1 MRTPDSTMTANQ
13 QSRLQD
19 ATRPDLIDTRGT
31 NPFRRMSRWMA
42 GIAAVIVMIVFVY
55 LAGFV
60 FFANHVA
67 NLKTPINLPQAD
79 SIIVLTG
86 GQARLKAATSLLRAG
101 KAERLL
107 ITGVHP
113 SARDQALQSA
123 TGAGTGLFDC
133 CIDIDRVALDTI
145 GNAVE
150 SAKWLQSNGY
160 SSAIIVTNNYHMPR
174 SLMEFERI
182 VADQKLVAYP
192 VVNSDLAGGGWLTKP
207 DALRVLF
214 TEYGKYV
221 MALSRGG

>member
-1 MRTPDSTMTANQ
+1 MRTPGNTMTANQ

-19 ATRPDLIDTRGT
+19 ATRTDLNDADRTKA
-31 NPFRRMSRWMA
+31 FRHVSRWIA
-42 GIAAVIVMIVFVY
+42 GITSVVLLVASAY

-67 NLKTPINLPQAD
+67 NLKTPAILSQAD

-113 SARDQALQSA
+113 SARDQALRSA
-123 TGAGTGLFDC
+123 TGAGAGLFDC

-145 GNAVE
+145 GNAAE
-150 SAKWLQSNGY
+150 SAKWLRSNGY

-174 SLMEFERI
+174 SLMEFER
-182 VADQKLVAYP
+182 LVVDTELIAYP
-192 VVNSDLAGGGWLTKP
+192 VVNSDLAGGGWLAKP

-221 MALSRGG
+221 MALARGG

>member
-1 MRTPDSTMTANQ
+1 MTANQ
-13 QSRLQD
+13 QSRLRE
-19 ATRPDLIDTRGT
+19 ATRPDLIDIRRT
-31 NPFRRMSRWMA
+31 NPFRRLSRWIA
-42 GIAAVIVMIVFVY
+42 GITAAVLLIACAY

-67 NLKTPINLPQAD
+67 NLKTPTSLPRAD

-86 GQARLKAATSLLRAG
+86 GQARLKAATSLLQAG

-107 ITGVHP
+107 ISGVHP
-113 SARDQALQSA
+113 SAREQALRSA
-123 TGAGTGLFDC
+123 TGAGAGLFDC

-145 GNAVE
+145 GNAAE
-150 SAKWLQSNGY
+150 SAKWLRSNGY

-174 SLMEFERI
+174 SLMEFERLVI
-182 VADQKLVAYP
+182 DAKLVAYP
-192 VVNSDLAGGGWLTKP
+192 VVNSDLAGGGWLTEP

-221 MALSRGG
+221 MALARGG